1 MWCIY
6 ALLSVNFQASNCGC
20 VKKVTNM
27 KYAPF
32 QRLIANQPFKRRVPM
47 NSCNKLNQEQG
58 ICLIL
63 KKLFLAIMCHCSAL
77 LVCNCNF
84 KRFSLTPCP
93 ITTALASNNSNMIN
107 AGHVT
112 HAANKQ
118 TNATIKTTM
127 QSKLLDDETMFVG
140 LSNLC
145 ICIHASFLQHR
156 AEQEQSNR
164 VRTEDS
170 SPHLRSAPSSA

>member
-1 MWCIY
+1 
-6 ALLSVNFQASNCGC
+6 
-20 VKKVTNM
+20 
-27 KYAPF
+27 
-32 QRLIANQPFKRRVPM
+32 M

-112 HAANKQ
+112 HTANKQ

-164 VRTEDS
+164 VRTEQEQKTHHLTCGA
-170 SPHLRSAPSSA
+170 HLRPHDILFIRQT